1 MKEIEKYMTPIE
13 AAYVWGIRR
22 DSLKN
27 KFSPSKLNKE
37 KEEEL
42 NQMIEEGLIK
52 FFLHPDR
59 ERKEW
64 IISREAMIKWFGE
77 PNNGG

>member
-1 MKEIEKYMTPIE
+1 MTPIE

-22 DSLKN
+22 DNLKN
-27 KFSPSKLNKE
+27 KFSPSKLYKE

-42 NQMIEEGLIK
+42 NQMIEAGLIK

-59 ERKEW
+59 ERQEW
-64 IISREAMIKWFGE
+64 IISREAMMKWFGE
-77 PNNGG
+77 PNSKN